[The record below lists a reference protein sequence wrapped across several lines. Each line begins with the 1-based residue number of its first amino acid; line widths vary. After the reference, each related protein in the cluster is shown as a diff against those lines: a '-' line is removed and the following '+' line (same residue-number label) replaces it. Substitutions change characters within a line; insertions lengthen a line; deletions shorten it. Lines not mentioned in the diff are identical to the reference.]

1 MEKRKL
7 EKQLKELN
15 EVIKNFNNSN
25 HNYSYQLE
33 LYLRDIFDILIDEI
47 KN

>member
-1 MEKRKL
+1 MD
-7 EKQLKELN
+7 KQELDENLKELN
-15 EVIKNFNNSN
+15 EVIRNFNNSN

-33 LYLRDIFDILIDEI
+33 LYLRDIFDELIDKI

>member
-1 MEKRKL
+1 MDKHKL
-7 EKQLKELN
+7 EKKLKELN
-15 EVIKNFNNSN
+15 EVIRNFNNSN

-33 LYLRDIFDILIDEI
+33 LYLRNFFDELIDEI